1 MYFFFSSRRRHT
13 RLQGDWSSDVCS
25 SDLSVFKAAV
35 AIAPVTDL
43 EEAKQEWRNWSNYRL
58 ESEFIGEGPQVRA
71 GSPARNA
78 DKIKAP
84 VLLFHGALDRNVSI
98 SESRH
103 MAKSLESA
111 GVRHELVTWD
121 DLDHELDDS
130 NARAEMLRKSEAF
143 LRAAFGGGAAP
154 RGWRDRAGA
163 NAARGS
169 EEHTSEL
176 QSPCNLVCRLL
187 L

>member
-1 MYFFFSSRRRHT
+1 
-13 RLQGDWSSDVCS
+13 
-25 SDLSVFKAAV
+25 V

-43 EEAKQEWRNWSNYRL
+43 EEAKQEWRNWSNYTL

-78 DKIKAP
+78 GKIKAP

-98 SESRH
+98 SESLH

-130 NARAEMLRKSEAF
+130 NARAQMLRKSEAF
-143 LRAAFGGGAAP
+143 LRAAFG
-154 RGWRDRAGA
+154 
-163 NAARGS
+163 
-169 EEHTSEL
+169 E
-176 QSPCNLVCRLL
+176 
-187 L
+187 

>member
-1 MYFFFSSRRRHT
+1 MKTLTIRVESVEFQAFAD
-13 RLQGDWSSDVCS
+13 RLRITGV
-25 SDLSVFKAAV
+25 
-35 AIAPVTDL
+35 
-43 EEAKQEWRNWSNYRL
+43 
-58 ESEFIGEGPQVRA
+58 IGEGPQVRA

-130 NARAEMLRKSEAF
+130 NARAEMLRRSEAF
-143 LRAAFGGGAAP
+143 LRAAFGG
-154 RGWRDRAGA
+154 
-163 NAARGS
+163 
-169 EEHTSEL
+169 
-176 QSPCNLVCRLL
+176 
-187 L
+187 